1 MSDQTPPDTGNEDLS
16 EADRLLKAWA
26 EDMRD
31 DVIRQ
36 PHLPIVT
43 KLRVVSEQLRKLGFD
58 DQSEVVSD
66 ACEAMLFIAGRA
78 CLASSNVLTGTVE
91 KDVQKILEASIIGDL
106 AAIRL
111 CATNGLVGGDS

>member
-1 MSDQTPPDTGNEDLS
+1 MSDQTPPDTGSEDS
-16 EADRLLKAWA
+16 EADRLLKEWA

-31 DVIRQ
+31 EVIRQ
-36 PHLPIVT
+36 PHLPLVT
-43 KLRVVSEQLRKLGFD
+43 KLRTIAVQLRKLGFD
-58 DQSEVVSD
+58 DQAEVVSD

-78 CLASSNVLTGTVE
+78 CLASSNVLTATVE
-91 KDVQKILEASIIGDL
+91 KDVQKILEASIVGDL